1 MRIMS
6 LRALGA
12 AALLLTLAMLAA
24 GCGGRET
31 CYQDACVGGHQ
42 FPLAQQRHRRVHHR
56 GGYGY
61 PVEVVVQTTPV
72 LKETLPEGEVD
83 LNLEGWQQNIPEWY
97 EEHTAKGNIVNLG
110 MTFEGGPQFFMI
122 PKSVAEQYNIRT
134 IEDMK
139 DHWELFK
146 DPDDPTKGV
155 FYNCLIGE
163 QCTKIN
169 DVKLEAYGLTRYYN
183 LVSPGSNDA
192 KEAVLE
198 RAQKKGQPV
207 FGYYWAPN
215 PLMGV
220 YDWQILEEPPYSS
233 ECWGAVTAAS
243 EDASLRPIDRACA
256 YETLPIDK
264 LAHSSLQQKAP
275 DVVEML
281 KKMNIG
287 LDPLT
292 KTLAWAEEFQVED
305 WGQVAV
311 YYLQTFGDRWPAW
324 VTPKAQ
330 EQIERALSESSLPQ
344 Q

>member
-1 MRIMS
+1 MKIMS
-6 LRALGA
+6 LRSLGA

-264 LAHSSLQQKAP
+264 LAHSSLQQKP
-275 DVVEML
+275 
-281 KKMNIG
+281 
-287 LDPLT
+287 
-292 KTLAWAEEFQVED
+292 
-305 WGQVAV
+305 
-311 YYLQTFGDRWPAW
+311 QTWWRC
-324 VTPKAQ
+324 
-330 EQIERALSESSLPQ
+330 
-344 Q
+344 